1 MEDAPETAHGVSG
14 PPHGFFFSR
23 KSLGIEGGASH
34 VDLVRYVNLPQSI
47 AVVVSSGHAKLHE
60 LQTIYGTRDLY
71 DFLEIIAVDIE
82 NQRRLNARED

>member
-1 MEDAPETAHGVSG
+1 M
-14 PPHGFFFSR
+14 
-23 KSLGIEGGASH
+23 
-34 VDLVRYVNLPQSI
+34 RYVNLPQSI

-82 NQRRLNARED
+82 NQRRLTARED